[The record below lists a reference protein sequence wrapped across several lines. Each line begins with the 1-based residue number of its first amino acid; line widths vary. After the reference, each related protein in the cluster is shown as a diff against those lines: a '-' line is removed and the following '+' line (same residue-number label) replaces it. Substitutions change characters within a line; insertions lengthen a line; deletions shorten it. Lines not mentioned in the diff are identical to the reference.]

1 VRDFEVGNGTGQHR
15 MPFKY
20 NSHTFKSTQLKPNII
35 MKMHQYLLANTAKFH
50 IHLAEIKYC
59 KNKFSIM
66 NRNLIVFLVLF
77 VVGVQF
83 AFGSAG
89 RSSIQPVNL
98 RCEYLENPI
107 GLDELSPRFNWI
119 HTATNITAHGQKQT
133 AYRIIVAS
141 DLKILHQNQ
150 GDEWDSGWV
159 KSDQMQQI
167 EYKGNALRSD
177 RYYYWKVV
185 VKDEK
190 GAVSA
195 WSKTSF
201 WSTGLLLQSDWKAKW
216 IGTSEVFDPSK
227 ADCNISD
234 PWLRKT
240 FSLQKKPGKAMLF
253 LASVG
258 YHELYVNGKKIG
270 DDVLAPAVTD
280 HTKRARYVA
289 YDIATA
295 LQPGKNVIAIW
306 LGTSW
311 SIFGPYITPGRPNT
325 PIVIAQATIYNANKP
340 ALGTKPALVL
350 QTDESWKT
358 HASPNKLLGTWDF
371 ARMGGELWDANKEI
385 PNWNTAT
392 CDETKW
398 SKATVYQPKL
408 TLSAQN
414 VEPNRLFDE
423 IKAIGIEARPD
434 GSYRV
439 DMGVNFAGWTEVDLV
454 GNKGDQIEFTYSE
467 REMADQTFNLH
478 SAYIIG
484 PAGKGTFRNRFN
496 YSSGRWITIRGLK
509 YKPRLS
515 DIRGWMVR
523 TNFQSATNFQCSD
536 TLQNWIY
543 DKIKWTFQNLSIG
556 GFVVDCPQRERLG
569 YGGDAHATCETG
581 MYNYKLGAF
590 YTKWMQDWR
599 DVQGTEPIV
608 GNMYD
613 LASARKK
620 VMTGRIMNNGILPH
634 SAPTYAGG
642 GGPAWGGIV
651 VSLPWYVYQHE
662 GDKRILEKNFELI
675 KGWLS
680 FLDLHTK
687 DDLLQ
692 RFGGEWDFLGDWLWP
707 NATAQGM
714 NNDKEET
721 LCLNNS
727 YRVFNLRTAAKIA
740 RAIGKHREAEI
751 WEQQAKRC
759 SAAIHARFYRAADQS
774 YADGSMANLAAAL
787 LAEIPPAEL
796 KAIVMKRLEQ
806 DILILHKG
814 HINVGITGG
823 AILFKLLRQ
832 EGRDDLIYSMT
843 SKKEYPGWGYM
854 KANGATTIWEMWEKD
869 LPGHSLLHSSYL
881 YPGAWYIEGVG
892 GIQRDPAAPGFQKF
906 IIRLPALKEEALSW
920 ARTSFDAPAGLITTY
935 WKRTGNDLKL
945 EVTIP
950 PNCTATI
957 QLSAANISA
966 SIKESEYVK
975 VKGLKNGAM
984 LLEVS
989 SGKHTFDHILE
1000 N

>member
-1 VRDFEVGNGTGQHR
+1 
-15 MPFKY
+15 MM
-20 NSHTFKSTQLKPNII
+20 
-35 MKMHQYLLANTAKFH
+35 MKKNLVILL
-50 IHLAEIKYC
+50 
-59 KNKFSIM
+59 
-66 NRNLIVFLVLF
+66 VWF
-77 VVGVQF
+77 VAGVQF
-83 AFGSAG
+83 ASAAAWGS
-89 RSSIQPVNL
+89 SLQPENL

-107 GLDELSPRFNWI
+107 GLDELSPRFNWT
-119 HTATNITAHGQKQT
+119 HKATNAAAFGQKQT

-141 DLKILHQNQ
+141 DIQILHQNR

-159 KSDQMQQI
+159 SSNQMQQI
-167 EYKGNALRSD
+167 EYKGKALRSD

-190 GAVSA
+190 GVASA
-195 WSKTSF
+195 WSKTAF
-201 WSTGLLLQSDWKAKW
+201 WATGLLQQKDWKAKW
-216 IGTSEVFDPSK
+216 IGTNELFDPSQK
-227 ADCNISD
+227 DCNISD

-240 FSLQKKPGKAMLF
+240 FSLQQKPGKAMLF

-270 DDVLAPAVTD
+270 DDVLSPAVTD

-295 LQPGKNVIAIW
+295 LKPGKNVIAIW

-311 SIFGPYITPGRPNT
+311 SIFGPYITTGRPNT
-325 PIVIAQATIYNANKP
+325 PIAIAQTTIYNTKTP
-340 ALGTKPALVL
+340 VSGTKPALVV

-371 ARMGGELWDANKEI
+371 AKMGGELWDANKEI
-385 PNWNTAT
+385 ADWNTIS

-398 SKATVYQPKL
+398 SKAIVYQPQL
-408 TLSAQN
+408 ILSAHT

-439 DMGVNFAGWTEVDLV
+439 DMGVNFAGWTEVDLR
-454 GNKGDQIEFTYSE
+454 GSKGDKIAFEYSE
-467 REMADQTFNLH
+467 REQMDQTFNLH

-484 PAGKGTFRNRFN
+484 AAGKGTFRNRFN

-509 YKPRLS
+509 YKPQLS

-523 TNFQSATNFQCSD
+523 TNFQAATNFECSD

-543 DKIKWTFQNLSIG
+543 DKVKWTFENLSIG

-599 DVQGTEPIV
+599 DVQGTESIV

-613 LASARKK
+613 PKFARKE
-620 VMTGRIMNNGILPH
+620 VMSGRLFNNGTLPH
-634 SAPTYAGG
+634 TAPTYSGG

-651 VSLPWYVYQHE
+651 VSLPWFVYQHE
-662 GDKRILEKNFELI
+662 GDKRMLEKNFELI

-680 FLDLHTK
+680 FLDSHTK
-687 DDLLQ
+687 DDILQ
-692 RFGGEWDFLGDWLWP
+692 RFGGDWDFLGDWLWP

-714 NNDKEET
+714 NNNKEET

-740 RAIGKHREAEI
+740 RAIGKDTEAEG
-751 WEQQAKRC
+751 WEQQAERC
-759 SAAIHARFYRAADQS
+759 RAAIHARFYRASDHS
-774 YADGSMANLAAAL
+774 YADSSMANLAAAL
-787 LAEIPPAEL
+787 LAEIPPADLRAE
-796 KAIVMKRLEQ
+796 IMKRLEK
-806 DILILHKG
+806 DILVLHKG

-823 AILFKLLRQ
+823 AMLFKLLRQ

-843 SKKEYPGWGYM
+843 SQKEYPGWGYM

-881 YPGAWYIEGVG
+881 YPGAWYVEGVAG
-892 GIQRDPAAPGFQKF
+892 LQRDPEAPGFQRF
-906 IIRLPALKEEALSW
+906 IVCLPALKTNSLSW
-920 ARTSFDAPAGLITTY
+920 AKASFDAPAGLIKTH
-935 WKRTGNDLKL
+935 WERKEGNLRL
-945 EVTIP
+945 EVTVP
-950 PNCTATI
+950 PNCSATI
-957 QLSAANISA
+957 KVAEANFKNN
-966 SIKESEYVK
+966 IKENDHLK
-975 VKGLKNGAM
+975 IKGFKNGYV
-984 LLEVS
+984 LLEVN
-989 SGKHTFDHILE
+989 SGTHIL
-1000 N
+1000 NLNVIDKYMP